1 MSYRFDIFSTSNS
14 IIGSCFSVAL
24 NYQTEDKQNFYNR
37 SKFADNGSCGF
48 LLKPDFLRNPSNNY
62 SPNSPS
68 ELDASIFPTWQLKIT
83 IISGQHIPRPA
94 GEDKEIIDPYVKV
107 RIRGHPD
114 DEVDIDDK
122 GDKNKKNRGKTE
134 HVSNNGFNPVWN
146 ESYEFEIKVVDLAL
160 LEFKV
165 KDHSKTGKDKV
176 LGAFCCSLKS
186 IQEGLLFF

>member
-1 MSYRFDIFSTSNS
+1 MI
-14 IIGSCFSVAL
+14 SVAL

-48 LLKPDFLRNPSNNY
+48 LLKPAFLRNPSNNY

-68 ELDASIFPTWQLKIT
+68 GLDTSIFPTWQLKIT

-114 DEVDIDDK
+114 DEVDTDEN

-186 IQEGLLFF
+186 IQEGMLFF